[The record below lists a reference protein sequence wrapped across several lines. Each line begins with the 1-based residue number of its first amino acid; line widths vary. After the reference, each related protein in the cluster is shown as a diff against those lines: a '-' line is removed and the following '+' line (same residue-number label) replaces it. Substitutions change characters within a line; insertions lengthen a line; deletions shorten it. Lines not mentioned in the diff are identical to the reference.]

1 MEKEDPLDEE
11 ASGPKDRS
19 AGGATRSREDNWS
32 EEDSL
37 SLARRYLNEVGFR
50 PLLTVQEEVN
60 LSRRSRQGDLTAR
73 HRLIEGNLRLVIKV
87 ALRYVGRGTP
97 LMDLIE
103 EGNLGLMRA
112 VEGFDA
118 ERGIRFS
125 TYAMFWIR
133 QRIEKALFEQR
144 GDVRIPINRA
154 RQASLMLRTEQKL
167 IQQLGR
173 KPTLEE
179 VAVELGREAKEVRT
193 IQRYAHQQTSLD
205 QPVATET
212 DRNLADFIE
221 DETSTDPIE
230 FLHRLGVENLL
241 DQWMQELD
249 PQSRT
254 VVQRRFGFA
263 GGDKETLDRIGRS
276 MRLNPE
282 AVRQIQIRALSKL
295 KKLLVRGGFSASALL
310 D

>member
-1 MEKEDPLDEE
+1 MKKEGPLDE
-11 ASGPKDRS
+11 APGPKDES
-19 AGGATRSREDNWS
+19 EGDTPGAREEGWS
-32 EEDSL
+32 EEDSM

-50 PLLTVQEEVN
+50 PLLTVQEEIN
-60 LSRRSRQGDLTAR
+60 LSRRSRQGDVTAR

-103 EGNLGLMRA
+103 EGNLGLIRA

-144 GDVRIPINRA
+144 GDIRIPINRA
-154 RQASLMLRTEQKL
+154 RQAHLMLRTEQKL

-179 VAVELGREAKEVRT
+179 VAVELGQEAQEVRT
-193 IQRYAHQQTSLD
+193 IQRYTRQQTSLD
-205 QPVATET
+205 QPVAAEAEH
-212 DRNLADFIE
+212 NLADFIE
-221 DETSTDPIE
+221 DDSSTDPIE

-249 PQSRT
+249 PQSRS

-282 AVRQIQIRALSKL
+282 AVRQIQIRALNKL
-295 KKLLVRGGFSASALL
+295 KKLLMRGGFSAAALL